1 MDAAVFAASSANYY
15 GMRYVESVCE
25 TEIKV
30 RDNGGYTV
38 LAIVLIAC
46 GCALVGVNKACL
58 DKMNRLHAIARG
70 DIYSEIMGALC
81 RSVLLCFDGHKR
93 ERESAGA

>member
-1 MDAAVFAASSANYY
+1 MDPAVFAMSSANYY
-15 GMRYVESVCE
+15 GMRYIESVCE

-30 RDNGGYTV
+30 RGDGGYTV
-38 LAIVLIAC
+38 LAIVLIAL

-70 DIYSEIMGALC
+70 DIYSEIMGAC
-81 RSVLLCFDGHKR
+81 VCVCVV
-93 ERESAGA
+93 